1 MKRAFAYLTLLVG
14 VVSSAA
20 CTLEKTEHPLS
31 PSVAGPIP
39 GVNIT
44 APILLEPLPAAA
56 IAADRQPIVLLIEN
70 AGTNGQRPLSYL
82 FEIATDIDFTNTVIA
97 QGAIPPG
104 TGGRT
109 SLRLNDTLAS
119 DRSYYWRAKAQDGAN
134 EGPYSATRFFRIFT
148 PIVIDRPVL
157 LAPINNVVVSNL
169 APTFTIGNA
178 PRSGPVG
185 SIGYE
190 IELASN
196 DSFSNKLAIW
206 IVGEQPNQTKLT
218 APSGLPGDLQIF
230 WHARAFDPATFGP
243 WSSTAVFRTP
253 APPPGGGGGGSP
265 CGPPYPSNGEAVVQ
279 CVQSRYP
286 HLLLP
291 VPTLEERMAN
301 MAFLRDRVIE
311 TGICGG
317 MDLGWNRKQSGA
329 LSIDAIAWRHDGI
342 VNVVDIGFQ
351 YDTPQFP
358 FYLQWIV
365 VGGVPGYVTYSPRP
379 SC

>member
-1 MKRAFAYLTLLVG
+1 M
-14 VVSSAA
+14 
-20 CTLEKTEHPLS
+20 
-31 PSVAGPIP
+31 
-39 GVNIT
+39 
-44 APILLEPLPAAA
+44 
-56 IAADRQPIVLLIEN
+56 
-70 AGTNGQRPLSYL
+70 
-82 FEIATDIDFTNTVIA
+82 
-97 QGAIPPG
+97 
-104 TGGRT
+104 
-109 SLRLNDTLAS
+109 
-119 DRSYYWRAKAQDGAN
+119 
-134 EGPYSATRFFRIFT
+134 
-148 PIVIDRPVL
+148 
-157 LAPINNVVVSNL
+157 
-169 APTFTIGNA
+169 
-178 PRSGPVG
+178 
-185 SIGYE
+185 
-190 IELASN
+190 
-196 DSFSNKLAIW
+196 
-206 IVGEQPNQTKLT
+206 
-218 APSGLPGDLQIF
+218 
-230 WHARAFDPATFGP
+230 
-243 WSSTAVFRTP
+243 
-253 APPPGGGGGGSP
+253 
-265 CGPPYPSNGEAVVQ
+265 Q